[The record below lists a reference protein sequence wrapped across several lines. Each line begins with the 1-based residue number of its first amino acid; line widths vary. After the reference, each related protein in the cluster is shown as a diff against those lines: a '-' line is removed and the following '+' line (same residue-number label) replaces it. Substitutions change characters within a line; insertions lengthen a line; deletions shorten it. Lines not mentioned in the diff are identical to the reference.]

1 MEIEKNIK
9 ILKKIEKITK
19 NEWLFDRKYKYNIGV
34 TYPKNKSVVID
45 DNIYKLK
52 YFDGCFYPFCVKEK
66 IK

>member
-19 NEWLFDRKYKYNIGV
+19 NEWCFDRKYKYNIGV
-34 TYPKNKSVVID
+34 TYPKIKSVVID
-45 DNIYKLK
+45 NNIYKLK
-52 YFDGCFYPFCVKEK
+52 YFDGCLCPFCVKEK

>member
-9 ILKKIEKITK
+9 ILKKIEKITQ

-34 TYPKNKSVVID
+34 TYPKNKSIVID
-45 DNIYKLK
+45 NNIYKLK